1 MRGAVGRYTIFF
13 VALGL
18 VLWAYQTKMQPPP
31 EGPELP
37 DHPLI
42 LAKLESEEL
51 LNDGLKIARALLI
64 QDGEFKPFASGL
76 TEHREVERV
85 AGMSRSERSSFEIV
99 EMLERSLRDEAE
111 ERSYRAIAIVSDVR
125 YEIEGD
131 STPRTAVQVT
141 LEHREGY
148 CVDVIA
154 RYTQQG
160 DTLEYDRLLASPRQ
174 GRVFDTCYSA
184 SQPLPP
190 TTPGVRES

>member
-64 QDGEFKPFASGL
+64 QDGDDSGAPGKAGGL
-76 TEHREVERV
+76 GLHV
-85 AGMSRSERSSFEIV
+85 A
-99 EMLERSLRDEAE
+99 
-111 ERSYRAIAIVSDVR
+111 VSMPAATR
-125 YEIEGD
+125 
-131 STPRTAVQVT
+131 
-141 LEHREGY
+141 
-148 CVDVIA
+148 
-154 RYTQQG
+154 
-160 DTLEYDRLLASPRQ
+160 
-174 GRVFDTCYSA
+174 
-184 SQPLPP
+184 PP
-190 TTPGVRES
+190 TKRDGSSRCRVRIRVQAQSEIA